1 MSSKPKINKNEPRP
15 RPKPQHYTVKLEV
28 MAPVELEFRILAEDP
43 QQALEKVSRGAFP
56 PLSKT
61 PRPILNRMRRIKA
74 RVYRFG
80 NSVMETWKNF

>member
-1 MSSKPKINKNEPRP
+1 
-15 RPKPQHYTVKLEV
+15 

-43 QQALEKVSRGAFP
+43 QQALEKVSRGALP
-56 PLSKT
+56 PPSRT
-61 PRPILNRMRRIKA
+61 PRPILSRMRRIKA